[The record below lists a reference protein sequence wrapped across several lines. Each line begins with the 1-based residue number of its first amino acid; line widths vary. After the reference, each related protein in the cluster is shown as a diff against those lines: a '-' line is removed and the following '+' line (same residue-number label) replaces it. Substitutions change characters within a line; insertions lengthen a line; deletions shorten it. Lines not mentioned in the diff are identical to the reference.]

1 MGVGMR
7 EKEKG
12 GGKKLRS
19 EEVLVDAVMINR
31 G

>member
-1 MGVGMR
+1 MGVVTR
-7 EKEKG
+7 EREVG

-19 EEVLVDAVMINR
+19 EEVLVDAVMMNR